1 MLSLGSMAQVDRCH
15 AEVAVAELA
24 LDDVEGHALAA
35 ELDRVRVTQL
45 VRRRAPARTGHAQA
59 APQRERA
66 GDGGQARPQRE
77 FVDDTEQWSLRRTPA
92 AEWGTATA
100 LNYPVLPATTGAFY
114 ENFLRVLANNPCPAY
129 TASVAGRPPGPA
141 RLLGHSSMSKR

>member
-1 MLSLGSMAQVDRCH
+1 MLSPGAMAQVDRRH

-45 VRRRAPARTGHAQA
+45 VRRGAPAHTGPRGA
-59 APQRERA
+59 APQRGPSGRRWPSA
-66 GDGGQARPQRE
+66 PARE
-77 FVDDTEQWSLRRTPA
+77 SVNDTEEWSLRRTPA

-100 LNYPVLPATTGAFY
+100 LNYPAPPATTGAFY
-114 ENFLRVLANNPCPAY
+114 VNFLRVLANNPCPA
-129 TASVAGRPPGPA
+129 
-141 RLLGHSSMSKR
+141 